1 MKTNNLTYYKF
12 ETQTK
17 HKLRDQKWNNPPGQL
32 VKKVKFKVST
42 KNKKKKTKVMNELE
56 SGFRLIRPKPNPNM
70 TN

>member
-1 MKTNNLTYYKF
+1 MKTNNLIYYKF
-12 ETQTK
+12 ETQKK
-17 HKLRDQKWNNPPGQL
+17 HKLRDQQWNNPPDQL

-42 KNKKKKTKVMNELE
+42 KNKKKKMKVMNELE